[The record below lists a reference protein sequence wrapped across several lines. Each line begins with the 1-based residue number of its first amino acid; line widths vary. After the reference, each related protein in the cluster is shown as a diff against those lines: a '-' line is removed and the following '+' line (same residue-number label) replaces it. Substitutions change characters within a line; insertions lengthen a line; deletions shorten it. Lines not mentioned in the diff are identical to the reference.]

1 MAAAMWLV
9 SVTAGLLMA
18 TLSAR
23 SGPVTPAL
31 PGGSNGSF
39 ASRHPQ
45 DPGARTQ
52 SVNSLTPEQRLG
64 VRLVEGINRCRGT
77 VEVWRALSWTPVCGV
92 SWNRIAAEAVCAC
105 WAVAGSGHWANSAGP
120 ALSSSSHRL
129 VWQQAMP
136 AEPPNAR
143 MKPWHRAIRCS
154 SDEWQLCKVVEEP
167 CGVDQRPA
175 QVSCAETRA
184 LRLMDGSSPCAGRVE
199 MLEHGRW
206 GSICDDNWDLQDGH
220 VVCGQLGCGWA
231 IQALPGLYFPPGQGP
246 IHRDLVNCSGD
257 EAFLWDCP
265 GLLGRNYCGHKEDA
279 GVVCSEHQ
287 SWRLTQGVDSCEGQV
302 EVHFRGVWN
311 TVCDSVWYKPEAT
324 VLCRTLGCGNAV
336 KIPPAQPHTL
346 QGQMFYSCNGSEPAL
361 NHCNWHYNNSNL
373 CIQSLAAR
381 VLCLRRRRMIGGA
394 FQQGPGKLLN
404 LTTSE
409 APTTAQPVTE
419 ISAVTVDTGSWTARE
434 LWLLLSCGML
444 GILLLCTIP
453 AIAVLIYRGRET
465 FPASVNHQHPS
476 TSNQAGT
483 NSYSEVPNS
492 APKEVPLLPVQAQ
505 APPPA
510 DSDSDSDYEHYDFSS
525 QPPVALST
533 FYNSQ
538 RHRFTEEEA
547 QQNRFHLPPLEE
559 DTLSLGPQCPIRH
572 NSASSTSSGEGYCN
586 SPRGGFPPWNPPPL
600 SWSSPPNL
608 ELAGSQGMFSA
619 GPSVDDSSSTSSGEE
634 WYQNFK
640 TSPQPPL
647 GEQFA
652 MSGFTSSQPEFT
664 YNEDYDDI
672 GAHLA
677 SPMAGYTPFWD
688 SEVPSGAALWCWGSP
703 GSPASSRDTME
714 VLEME
719 VGGKYPDPGSSPH
732 GQLPFGRSSLLLPHP
747 LEIPKGQL

>member
-1 MAAAMWLV
+1 M
-9 SVTAGLLMA
+9 
-18 TLSAR
+18 
-23 SGPVTPAL
+23 
-31 PGGSNGSF
+31 
-39 ASRHPQ
+39 
-45 DPGARTQ
+45 
-52 SVNSLTPEQRLG
+52 NSLTPEQRLG

-77 VEVWRALSWTPVCGV
+77 VEVWRAPSWAPVCGV
-92 SWNRIAAEAVCAC
+92 SWNRIAAEAVCRVLGC
-105 WAVAGSGHWANSAGP
+105 GGLGSLGQLGWPSSEQQ
-120 ALSSSSHRL
+120 LSSSG
-129 VWQQAMP
+129 QA
-136 AEPPNAR
+136 AGNASGTPNATR
-143 MKPWHRAIRCS
+143 EALAPAIRCS
-154 SDEWQLCKVVEEP
+154 GDEWQLCKVVEEP
-167 CGVDQRPA
+167 CRMDQRPA

-199 MLEHGRW
+199 MLERGRW

-311 TVCDSVWYKPEAT
+311 TVCTSAWYMPEAT
-324 VLCRTLGCGNAV
+324 VLCRTLGCGSAADT
-336 KIPPAQPHTL
+336 PPAQPHTL
-346 QGQMFYSCNGSEPAL
+346 QGQMFYSCNGNEPAL
-361 NHCNWHYNNSNL
+361 NYCNWHYNNSNL
-373 CIQSLAAR
+373 CVQSWAAR
-381 VLCLRRRRMIGGA
+381 VLCSGSR
-394 FQQGPGKLLN
+394 KLLN
-404 LTTSE
+404 LTTSQ

-419 ISAVTVDTGSWTARE
+419 ISAVTMEMDSWTDRE
-434 LWLLLSCGML
+434 LWLLLSCGVL
-444 GILLLCTIP
+444 GILLLCTIIAGLILRRKGKFALP
-453 AIAVLIYRGRET
+453 AL
-465 FPASVNHQHPS
+465 VNHQHPS

-483 NSYSEVPNS
+483 NSYSEVPNN

-559 DTLSLGPQCPIRH
+559 DTPSLGPQHPIRH
-572 NSASSTSSGEGYCN
+572 NRASSTSSGEDYCN
-586 SPRGGFPPWNPPPL
+586 SPRDRLPPWNPT
-600 SWSSPPNL
+600 SSLLEQPPNL
-608 ELAGSQGMFSA
+608 ELAGSQGTFA
-619 GPSVDDSSSTSSGEE
+619 GPSADDSSSTSSGEE
-634 WYQNFK
+634 DWYQNFK
-640 TSPQPPL
+640 TPPQPPL

-652 MSGFTSSQPEFT
+652 CPGITSGGDQGTQCGAGDPTGFDHMQGFPSSQPEST
-664 YNEDYDDI
+664 DNEDYDDI
-672 GAHLA
+672 GA
-677 SPMAGYTPFWD
+677 T
-688 SEVPSGAALWCWGSP
+688 
-703 GSPASSRDTME
+703 
-714 VLEME
+714 
-719 VGGKYPDPGSSPH
+719 
-732 GQLPFGRSSLLLPHP
+732 
-747 LEIPKGQL
+747 